1 MARNLPLPALLASVA
16 KLTAPLTRLRRESP
30 RLVRPATPVG
40 ADPAVSDHTWRDSA
54 RLRDA
59 LDQLRQTMVR
69 QQRLLPAPAAAAT
82 ATASAP
88 PPVARIAQA
97 RRALP
102 APTPAARSLPTPA
115 ARSAATTAARAR
127 PRPQPAELPS
137 GGLGFDSL
145 IQGAKT
151 LLGPALAFQR
161 EQRHVRRAGGFTRDD
176 PRAQALA
183 QQARELGTQSG
194 FGATRIA
201 AAQAALLERQ
211 VSPAAIQASLG
222 DMVLLA
228 QANGRELVES
238 VTRTSALARQAGVDL
253 AEQGA
258 MARFADV
265 LSASRRRASGANTG
279 GPDTGVAV
287 TGGAQIGGP
296 HAERLSAARQISAPA
311 RAAGMPAVANAAPNI
326 VTPATARVPD
336 LSGTNLRAARSAVDD
351 LSGDL
356 DRLQATWEE
365 TSIAFATANDGAL
378 RDLVKAITAITRGIA
393 GWIDDNPEL
402 TTLLTQFLG
411 VLGGM
416 LATLGLLASGIGAVL
431 APLTALSGV
440 LTLLGLNPASLTILA
455 IVAAVAALGVAA
467 YQIYRHWGAISE
479 WFSQRWQQ
487 VKDAFAGGIGSVM
500 QLLANW
506 SPLGLIYQ
514 GIIATLDKLGIEVPA
529 SMSTLSDAIVNGLE
543 SAWKGITELWNWFE
557 TAPGR
562 AIDAVVKLV
571 TDWDLM
577 GQLKEKWDAAID
589 YLKSLPGNLW
599 GSGKEMAGKAADRV
613 TSLAS
618 DAGDG
623 LKSLKEKAS
632 AGARAVGDRLAAGK
646 NYVVEGA
653 SSLAQSALQSFKE
666 RLGIQSPSR
675 EFAKLG
681 GYTVEGLTLGIER
694 QRDEPIQRMVAIA
707 RDVVRAGAGL
717 TLAAAAVPASAQ
729 PPFAPE
735 LALLGPTPITLDTRA
750 PLTAGGPPPAS
761 DNRVQIGDIHIHA
774 APGMDENALARQV
787 AQEVQR
793 ALEQAQQERAA
804 YQRSS
809 MWDRD

>member
-1 MARNLPLPALLASVA
+1 MARNLPLPALLAGVA
-16 KLTAPLTRLRRESP
+16 KLTAPLTRLCRESP
-30 RLVRPATPVG
+30 GFVRPTAPAGVPSDAT
-40 ADPAVSDHTWRDSA
+40 AVAGRTWRDSA

-69 QQRLLPAPAAAAT
+69 QQRLLPAPAAAPAL
-82 ATASAP
+82 P
-88 PPVARIAQA
+88 PPAARAAQA

-102 APTPAARSLPTPA
+102 PPAPT
-115 ARSAATTAARAR
+115 ARSAPSLEATTAARAR
-127 PRPQPAELPS
+127 PRPQPVELPS
-137 GGLGFDSL
+137 GGLGFGSL

-194 FGATRIA
+194 FGATQIA
-201 AAQAALLERQ
+201 AAQAALLQRQ

-228 QANGRELVES
+228 QANGDELVAS
-238 VTRTSALARQAGVDL
+238 VSRTSALARNAGVDL
-253 AEQGA
+253 AADGA
-258 MARFADV
+258 MARFADT
-265 LSASRRRASGANTG
+265 LT
-279 GPDTGVAV
+279 
-287 TGGAQIGGP
+287 
-296 HAERLSAARQISAPA
+296 AERLSAARQASASA
-311 RAAGMPAVANAAPNI
+311 RAAGLPAASEPRPAPAAIINSAAITNPTANAAP
-326 VTPATARVPD
+326 AAAVPD
-336 LSGTNLRAARSAVDD
+336 LSGTNLRAARREVDD

-356 DRLQATWEE
+356 DALQAAWEE
-365 TSIAFATANDGAL
+365 TSIAFAAANDGAL
-378 RDLVKAITAITRGIA
+378 RDLIKGIAEITRGIA

-402 TTLLTQFLG
+402 TTLLGQFLG
-411 VLGGM
+411 VLGGI
-416 LATLGLLASGIGAVL
+416 LATVGLLASGIGAVL

-440 LTLLGLNPASLTILA
+440 LTLLGFNPATLTILA

-467 YQIYRHWGAISE
+467 YQIYRHWGEISQ

-514 GIIATLDKLGIEVPA
+514 GIVATLDKLGIEVPA
-529 SMSTLSDAIVNGLE
+529 SMSTLSDAIVNGLK

-577 GQLKEKWDAAID
+577 GQLKEKWGAAIG

-599 GSGKEMAGKAADRV
+599 GSGQEMAGKAADRV

-623 LKSLKEKAS
+623 LKSLKDKAS
-632 AGARAVGDRLAAGK
+632 EGARAVGDRLVAGK

-653 SSLAQSALQSFKE
+653 SSLAQSALTSFSDI
-666 RLGIQSPSR
+666 LGIQSPSR

-681 GYTVEGLTLGIER
+681 GYTVDGLTLGIER
-694 QRDEPIQRMVAIA
+694 QRDEPIQRMIAIA
-707 RDVVRAGAGL
+707 RDIVRAGAGL

-729 PPFAPE
+729 PPFAADF
-735 LALLGPTPITLDTRA
+735 ALPGMTPITLDTRA
-750 PLTAGGPPPAS
+750 PLTAGGTAAAS

-793 ALEQAQQERAA
+793 ALEQAQRERAA

>member
-1 MARNLPLPALLASVA
+1 MARNLPLPALLTSVA
-16 KLTAPLTRLRRESP
+16 KLTAPLTRLRREQP
-30 RLVRPATPVG
+30 RLTRPAARTVG
-40 ADPAVSDHTWRDSA
+40 ADTAVADHTWRDSA

-69 QQRLLPAPAAAAT
+69 QQRLLPAPAAAPVL
-82 ATASAP
+82 P
-88 PPVARIAQA
+88 PAAARVAQA

-102 APTPAARSLPTPA
+102 PPAPTASSAPSLEATTTTTTT
-115 ARSAATTAARAR
+115 AATTAARAR

-194 FGATRIA
+194 FGATQIA

-222 DMVLLA
+222 EMVRLA
-228 QANGRELVES
+228 QANGRELVAS
-238 VTRTSALARQAGVDL
+238 VIRTSALARQAGVDL

-296 HAERLSAARQISAPA
+296 HAERLSAARQVSAPA
-311 RAAGMPAVANAAPNI
+311 RAAGVPAVANAAPNI
-326 VTPATARVPD
+326 VTPAAARVPD
-336 LSGTNLRAARSAVDD
+336 LSGTNLRAARREVDD

-356 DRLQATWEE
+356 DHLHATWEE

-514 GIIATLDKLGIEVPA
+514 GIVATLDKLGIEVPA
-529 SMSTLSDAIVNGLE
+529 SMSTLSDAIVNGLK

-562 AIDAVVKLV
+562 AIRSEERRV
-571 TDWDLM
+571 
-577 GQLKEKWDAAID
+577 
-589 YLKSLPGNLW
+589 
-599 GSGKEMAGKAADRV
+599 GKECR
-613 TSLAS
+613 S
-618 DAGDG
+618 
-623 LKSLKEKAS
+623 
-632 AGARAVGDRLAAGK
+632 RW
-646 NYVVEGA
+646 
-653 SSLAQSALQSFKE
+653 
-666 RLGIQSPSR
+666 SP
-675 EFAKLG
+675 
-681 GYTVEGLTLGIER
+681 Y
-694 QRDEPIQRMVAIA
+694 
-707 RDVVRAGAGL
+707 
-717 TLAAAAVPASAQ
+717 
-729 PPFAPE
+729 
-735 LALLGPTPITLDTRA
+735 
-750 PLTAGGPPPAS
+750 
-761 DNRVQIGDIHIHA
+761 H
-774 APGMDENALARQV
+774 
-787 AQEVQR
+787 
-793 ALEQAQQERAA
+793 
-804 YQRSS
+804 
-809 MWDRD
+809 

>member
-1 MARNLPLPALLASVA
+1 MARNLPLPALLAGVA
-16 KLTAPLTRLRRESP
+16 KLTAPLTRLRREAP
-30 RLVRPATPVG
+30 RVVRPAASAG
-40 ADPAVSDHTWRDSA
+40 VSPDATTVADSA

-69 QQRLLPAPAAAAT
+69 QQRLLPAPAAAPAL
-82 ATASAP
+82 P
-88 PPVARIAQA
+88 PPAARVAQA

-102 APTPAARSLPTPA
+102 APSLE
-115 ARSAATTAARAR
+115 ATTATTTATTTTARAR
-127 PRPQPAELPS
+127 PRPQPVELPS
-137 GGLGFDSL
+137 GGLGFGSL

-161 EQRHVRRAGGFTRDD
+161 EQRHVRRAGGFTRDA

-194 FGATRIA
+194 FGATQIA
-201 AAQAALLERQ
+201 AAQAALLQRQ

-228 QANGRELVES
+228 QANGDELVAS
-238 VTRTSALARQAGVDL
+238 VSRTSALARNAGVDL
-253 AEQGA
+253 AADGA
-258 MARFADV
+258 MARFADA
-265 LSASRRRASGANTG
+265 L
-279 GPDTGVAV
+279 
-287 TGGAQIGGP
+287 I
-296 HAERLSAARQISAPA
+296 AERLSAARQASVPA
-311 RAAGMPAVANAAPNI
+311 RAAVLPTATSATRPAPAAIINSAAITNSTANAAPAA
-326 VTPATARVPD
+326 VVPD
-336 LSGTNLRAARSAVDD
+336 LSGTNLRAARREVDD

-356 DRLQATWEE
+356 DALQAAWEE
-365 TSIAFATANDGAL
+365 TSIAFAAANDGAL
-378 RDLVKAITAITRGIA
+378 RDLIKGIAEITRGIA

-402 TTLLTQFLG
+402 TTLLAQFLG
-411 VLGGM
+411 VLGGI
-416 LATLGLLASGIGAVL
+416 LATVGLLASGIGAVL

-440 LTLLGLNPASLTILA
+440 LTLLGFNPATLTILA

-514 GIIATLDKLGIEVPA
+514 GIVATLDKLGIEVPA
-529 SMSTLSDAIVNGLE
+529 SMSTLSDAIVNGLK

-562 AIDAVVKLV
+562 AIDAVVELV

-577 GQLKEKWDAAID
+577 GQLKEKWDAAIG
-589 YLKSLPGNLW
+589 YLKSLPNRML
-599 GSGKEMAGKAADRV
+599 D
-613 TSLAS
+613 
-618 DAGDG
+618 
-623 LKSLKEKAS
+623 
-632 AGARAVGDRLAAGK
+632 AGK
-646 NYVVEGA
+646 NVATSLGDGIKNAA
-653 SSLAQSALQSFKE
+653 SAVKDRASNMAQTVIQGVSD
-666 RLGIQSPSR
+666 RLDINSPSKVFR
-675 EFAKLG
+675 AIG
-681 GYTVEGLTLGIER
+681 GSTVEGFNQGIDR
-694 QRDEPIQRMVAIA
+694 QRHEPVRRMVEIA
-707 RDVVRAGAGL
+707 KQVTQAGAGL

-729 PPFAPE
+729 PPFAIDF
-735 LALLGPTPITLDTRA
+735 ALPGVAPITLDTRA
-750 PLTAGGPPPAS
+750 PLAASAPPAVS

-793 ALEQAQQERAA
+793 ALEQAQRERAA
-804 YQRSS
+804 YHRSS
-809 MWDRD
+809 MWDRE

>member
-16 KLTAPLTRLRRESP
+16 KLTAPLTRLRREQP
-30 RLVRPATPVG
+30 WLARPATPVG
-40 ADPAVSDHTWRDSA
+40 ADTAVADRTWRDSA

-69 QQRLLPAPAAAAT
+69 QQRLLPAPAATAA
-82 ATASAP
+82 ASAP
-88 PPVARIAQA
+88 PPVARAAQA

-102 APTPAARSLPTPA
+102 APTPTARSLPTPAARSVPTPA

-127 PRPQPAELPS
+127 PQPQPAELPS

-161 EQRHVRRAGGFTRDD
+161 EQRHVRRAGDFTRDD
-176 PRAQALA
+176 LRAQALA

-228 QANGRELVES
+228 QANGSELVAS
-238 VTRTSALARQAGVDL
+238 VTRTSTLARQAGVDL

-258 MARFADV
+258 MAHFADV
-265 LSASRRRASGANTG
+265 LSASRR
-279 GPDTGVAV
+279 
-287 TGGAQIGGP
+287 
-296 HAERLSAARQISAPA
+296 SAATVTPA
-311 RAAGMPAVANAAPNI
+311 AIAVPNVAAQTIAAPNVAVPNGAAPNVAAPNL
-326 VTPATARVPD
+326 VTPAAARVPD

-365 TSIAFATANDGAL
+365 TSIAFADANDGAL
-378 RDLVKAITAITRGIA
+378 RDLVKAIAAITRGIA

-402 TTLLTQFLG
+402 TTLLAQFLG

-416 LATLGLLASGIGAVL
+416 LATIGLLASGIGAVL

-440 LTLLGLNPASLTILA
+440 LTLLGFNPASLTILA

-514 GIIATLDKLGIEVPA
+514 GIVATLDKLGIEVPER
-529 SMSTLSDAIVNGLE
+529 MSTLSDAIVNGLK
-543 SAWKGITELWNWFE
+543 SAWTGITELWNWFE

-589 YLKSLPGNLW
+589 YLKSLPNRML
-599 GSGKEMAGKAADRV
+599 D
-613 TSLAS
+613 
-618 DAGDG
+618 
-623 LKSLKEKAS
+623 
-632 AGARAVGDRLAAGK
+632 AGK
-646 NYVVEGA
+646 NVATSLGDGIKNAVSDVRDRA
-653 SSLAQSALQSFKE
+653 SNMAQTVIQGVSD
-666 RLGIQSPSR
+666 RLDINSPSKVFR
-675 EFAKLG
+675 AIG
-681 GYTVEGLTLGIER
+681 GSTVEGFNQGIDR
-694 QRDEPIQRMVAIA
+694 QGHEPVRRMAEIA
-707 RDVVRAGAGL
+707 KQVTQAGAGL

-793 ALEQAQQERAA
+793 ALEQAQRERAA